1 MSDQTKTVSIWRE
14 AAFRAY
20 LGSTGFSGMALAMQQ
35 LLLSWILIGILALP
49 ADQVGLIQ
57 AVIGLPGVLL
67 MLAGGASADRT
78 DARQMLIRIYLVAP
92 IFPLFLVLMEQ
103 WHLLGIASVIT
114 WGLGMTVVQSYS
126 MPGQQ
131 ALLNRIAGQNIQQG
145 VTAAT
150 AIGFVVQVVGLIL
163 AGQIDNV
170 GVTPVL
176 LSQAI
181 ALGLAGLMMIR
192 LPSVQSSAQQAPDGK
207 AQQSDR
213 EGALAG
219 IGQGLRATKD
229 HPVIFNVLLI
239 TFASSI
245 FNAGSFITVFPFIVA
260 RVYDGTAWLLAL
272 LMAVFYAGATLS
284 NVLLLRY
291 QPLLR
296 PGKLFLIM
304 QLSRILVIF
313 LMWIEPPFWLLVV
326 ATICWGLYMG
336 ITTNLA
342 RSIVQESAPKPYL
355 GRILSVFSIGMVGSA
370 PLGAIVLGWL
380 IVATGTLNALI
391 PAMVM
396 SALLFFYGA
405 VFSPV
410 WAYRSPEAQAPQP

>member
-1 MSDQTKTVSIWRE
+1 MSEQEIDATIWRNS
-14 AAFRAY
+14 AFQAY
-20 LGSTGFSGMALAMQQ
+20 LGSTGFAGMALAMQQ
-35 LLLSWILIGILALP
+35 LLLSWILIGILQLP
-49 ADQVGLIQ
+49 AGQVGLIQ
-57 AVIGLPGVLL
+57 AVIGLPGVFL

-78 DARQMLIRIYLVAP
+78 DARPTLIRIYLFAP
-92 IFPLFLVLMEQ
+92 LFPLFLALMEQ
-103 WHLLGIASVIT
+103 LQWLGVVSIIF
-114 WGLGMTVVQSYS
+114 WGLGMTVVQSFS

-131 ALLNRIAGQNIQQG
+131 ALLNRIAGKNIQQG

-170 GVTPVL
+170 GLTPVL

-181 ALGLAGLMMIR
+181 GFCLAGVMMAR
-192 LPSVQSSAQQAPDGK
+192 LPIAGPEQFNADESAAKP
-207 AQQSDR
+207 
-213 EGALAG
+213 GALEG
-219 IGQGLRATKD
+219 VRSGLRATVE
-229 HPVIFNVLLI
+229 HPVILNVLTI

-245 FNAGSFITVFPFIVA
+245 FNAGAFITVFPFIVA
-260 RVYDGTAWLLAL
+260 RVYDGTAWLLAV
-272 LMAVFYAGATLS
+272 LMAVFFAGATAS

-326 ATICWGLYMG
+326 AVIGWGLNMG
-336 ITTNLA
+336 VTTNLA

-355 GRILSVFSIGMVGSA
+355 GRVLSVFSIGMVGSA
-370 PLGAIVLGWL
+370 PLGAVVLGWL
-380 IVATGTLNALI
+380 IEAVGTLNALI
-391 PAMVM
+391 PAMLL
-396 SALLFFYGA
+396 SALLFLYGA
-405 VFSPV
+405 FFSPV
-410 WAYRSPEAQAPQP
+410 WSYRSGEAQ

>member
-1 MSDQTKTVSIWRE
+1 MSEQTTEASIWRNS
-14 AAFRAY
+14 AFRAY

-35 LLLSWILIGILALP
+35 LLLSWILIGILELP

-57 AVIGLPGVLL
+57 AVIGLPGIFV

-103 WHLLGIASVIT
+103 WQFLGVVSVII

-131 ALLNRIAGQNIQQG
+131 ALLNRIAGNNIQQG

-150 AIGFVVQVVGLIL
+150 AVGFIVQVVGLIL

-176 LSQAI
+176 LSQAVG
-181 ALGLAGLMMIR
+181 LCLAGFMMFR
-192 LPSVQSSAQQAPDGK
+192 LPAAAPQPAAAIESSEKG
-207 AQQSDR
+207 
-213 EGALAG
+213 GALKG
-219 IGQGLRATKD
+219 IGQGLRATVD
-229 HPVIFNVLLI
+229 HPVIFNVLTI

-260 RVYDGTAWLLAL
+260 RVYDGTAWLLAV
-272 LMAVFYAGATLS
+272 LMAVFFAGAALS

-326 ATICWGLYMG
+326 ATIGWGLNMG

-370 PLGAIVLGWL
+370 PLGAIALGWL
-380 IVATGTLNALI
+380 IEATGTLNALV
-391 PAMVM
+391 PAMVL
-396 SALLFFYGA
+396 SALLFLYGA
-405 VFSPV
+405 LFSPV
-410 WAYRSPEAQAPQP
+410 WAYRSPQQQ